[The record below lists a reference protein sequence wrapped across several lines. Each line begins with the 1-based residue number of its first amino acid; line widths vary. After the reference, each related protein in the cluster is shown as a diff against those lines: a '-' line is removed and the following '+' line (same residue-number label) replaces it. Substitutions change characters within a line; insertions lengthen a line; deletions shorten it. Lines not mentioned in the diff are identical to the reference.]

1 MVMHPGRWDVILCEN
16 LYGDLVSDLAAGL
29 VGGLGLAPS
38 ALYGDQG
45 VAIFEPAHG
54 SAPDIAGKGIV
65 NPTSMLL
72 SASMMLDHLGEVEA
86 ARRLEAALATIR
98 EGETTPD
105 LGGKAGT
112 MQMAEAVAKKL
123 RTNSKI

>member
-1 MVMHPGRWDVILCEN
+1 MVEVLKYNQFRKQICQHFDPFCLSRFSLILPPCRISFSPDVSGQWDVILCEN

-54 SAPDIAGKGIV
+54 SAPDIAGHAGDC
-65 NPTSMLL
+65 L
-72 SASMMLDHLGEVEA
+72 S
-86 ARRLEAALATIR
+86 
-98 EGETTPD
+98 
-105 LGGKAGT
+105 
-112 MQMAEAVAKKL
+112 
-123 RTNSKI
+123 